1 MLEGGQPEKPAIY
14 VLSASPGPVERE
26 VLAGIEEECVP
37 YVLSRLVDIVFPE
50 AGADLLAREA
60 ARLSSLDVGVGID
73 LHDRVS
79 VRHELLSGAI
89 RDPMQD
95 PMQGLAC
102 DGAADRSAA
111 RDAGHNAARLVVG
124 VPLRLRGLR
133 GLEGLE
139 GLEGLAGLE
148 GLEGPRSGPPA
159 GARRP
164 PPQGSVH
171 RKLG

>member
-37 YVLSRLVDIVFPE
+37 YVLSRLVDISFPE
-50 AGADLLAREA
+50 AGADVLAREA

-79 VRHELLSGAI
+79 VRHELLGGPI
-89 RDPMQD
+89 RGSIQDPLED

-124 VPLRLRGLR
+124 VPLRLRGLQGLDGLR
-133 GLEGLE
+133 GL
-139 GLEGLAGLE
+139 
-148 GLEGPRSGPPA
+148 RSGPPA

-164 PPQGSVH
+164 PPQGFVH
-171 RKLG
+171 RNLG